1 MRSIKSRGA
10 LTEGRGM
17 TENVRHL
24 WVLSMSYTASIH
36 EAMIELSKTQVQ
48 SSEQHVELGTSRRR
62 RDYRDCE
69 LLLAWLTTKNPFVVP
84 VVNLF
89 SLSNGLV
96 STEGKDE
103 VNCEKTE
110 EVGLTIQRSLDDV
123 SVTNASIKRKDLVKP
138 LESLQHGNKVK
149 GGMANIDSKVI
160 FNRMIAVAVR
170 EESLEQFF
178 EYELTSEPISIFK
191 EGMMRK
197 PDKPSLRKVL
207 LPDSEP
213 LTL

>member
-1 MRSIKSRGA
+1 MQKLPQTHSWLYHQFVKKQHTVKRTAKIFTGLWADLVIEQTLMRSIKSRGG
-10 LTEGRGM
+10 LPEGRGM
-17 TENVRHL
+17 TDNVRHL

-69 LLLAWLTTKNPFVVP
+69 LFLDWLTTKNPFVVP
-84 VVNLF
+84 DVNLF

-103 VNCEKTE
+103 VNCEKAE

-123 SVTNASIKRKDLVKP
+123 SVTNASVKRKDLIKP
-138 LESLQHGNKVK
+138 WMV
-149 GGMANIDSKVI
+149 
-160 FNRMIAVAVR
+160 
-170 EESLEQFF
+170 
-178 EYELTSEPISIFK
+178 
-191 EGMMRK
+191 
-197 PDKPSLRKVL
+197 
-207 LPDSEP
+207 
-213 LTL
+213 